1 MLIIT
6 DSRYDMALYIW
17 RKNQQGT
24 REEKNTEDDVT
35 VIARGSKCAALQP
48 SQAKVRGRRYL
59 AEKLKVPCSL

>member
-24 REEKNTEDDVT
+24 REEENTEDDVT
-35 VIARGSKCAALQP
+35 VIACGSKCVALQP
-48 SQAKVRGRRYL
+48 SQGEIFGGKT
-59 AEKLKVPCSL
+59 